1 MIVLAVTWLAN
12 IGEEEKV
19 KEIFGVLAEASRK
32 EPGCRLYI
40 VHQHRDN
47 PRRFFIYEQY
57 DNEAAV
63 QAHRDS
69 PHFQTYAMQQLPE
82 HGKRI
87 EGDLYNPLP

>member
-19 KEIFGVLAEASRK
+19 KHIFGVLAEASRK
-32 EPGCRLYI
+32 EPGCRMYI

-47 PRRFFIYEQY
+47 PRRFLVYEQY

-63 QAHRDS
+63 QAHRDA

-82 HGKRI
+82 YGKRI